1 MFLPLTFLVKM
12 TGEHLKNRTH
22 ILTPNRDQSPGSI
35 NFMYLRDLLI
45 ESGKPWTLDESG
57 ENDIKKK
64 SRFELSAKILSKET
78 MENVEKA

>member
-1 MFLPLTFLVKM
+1 
-12 TGEHLKNRTH
+12 
-22 ILTPNRDQSPGSI
+22 
-35 NFMYLRDLLI
+35 MYLRDLLI
-45 ESGKPWTLDESG
+45 ESGKPWTLDENG